1 MKTPL
6 SVHILYHSKYS
17 EGQKIYQ
24 ELYKLLCRNTRNPFA
39 DGLDIP
45 VFFGTDDG
53 NGRIQQVTEDISEKK
68 LFFLLV
74 DKHMR
79 VDKEWQHYVR
89 NEIIPLQDDNCI
101 LVCIDLYK
109 YSYEFLTELKYN
121 QFIGFHSEPLSQ
133 HWDDFELRVYDILIR
148 FLEGEGKR
156 QLKVFISHSKHDDKG
171 KLHAEAFRDYLV
183 QNTTKL
189 SFFFDVNSIMEG
201 YAFDKQI
208 EDAVKDS
215 IFVTI
220 VTDSYSDREW
230 CRKELIAA
238 KKNRVPLIGVYL
250 LDGDVE
256 RMFPYIGNMP
266 GIAYHGDWKP
276 VINLLLR
283 TALNSFYQ
291 KKFLAAYIADRG
303 DDTDMLTTPPEAFS
317 FSIIPD
323 DKTSVIYPEPPLCNE
338 ELNVLKDIRQGVTL
352 FTPMESTTYDFHR
365 RMIGVSISESDDQ
378 LLIGIGR
385 EMVDDTTVQLL
396 RYILK
401 SNGQIVY
408 GGNLGPYTELFQELS
423 YQYGKYDDAIN
434 GDQDKKYFTDYIS
447 WPYSERLS
455 IDDLCEFDHCRVD
468 IVKCGLPAGLNTDHF
483 NPNKRTTENLYLRGR
498 ALTQMRMAMETATD
512 DNDQPIAARIFI
524 GGREKNFTGQM
535 AGLLEEFR
543 IAWEEQHPIFLI
555 GGFGGVSKML
565 AEQIEHG
572 DYNATDFRDKA
583 RMDAGYDA
591 VMDYYHNQGIDIDYS
606 FINGLTYASLRN
618 GLTDDEN
625 RKLFHSV
632 NLFEIIPIILKGIN
646 GIVNLPAAV

>member
-6 SVHILYHSKYS
+6 SVHILYHSQYA
-17 EGQKIYQ
+17 EGRKVYQ

-53 NGRIQQVTEDISEKK
+53 NGHVHRVKEDISDKT

-79 VDKEWQHYVR
+79 VDKDWQRYVR
-89 NEIIPLQDDNCI
+89 DEIIPLPKNNYM
-101 LVCIDLYK
+101 LVCVDLYK
-109 YSYEFLTELKYN
+109 YSYEFLTELKYS

-133 HWDDFELRVYDILIR
+133 HWDDFELRVYDIIIR
-148 FLEGEGKR
+148 FLEGDGKR
-156 QLKVFISHSKHDDKG
+156 QQKVFISHSKHDEQG
-171 KLHAEAFRDYLV
+171 KLHAEALRDYLI

-201 YAFDKQI
+201 YAFDQQI

-220 VTDSYSDREW
+220 VTDTYSDREW

-250 LDGDVE
+250 LEGNVE

-291 KKFLAAYIADRG
+291 KKLLSSYIADRG
-303 DDTDMLTTPPEAFS
+303 DDTDMLTTTPEAFS
-317 FSIIPD
+317 FSIIPNN
-323 DKTSVIYPEPPLCNE
+323 KAFVIYPEPPLCNE
-338 ELNVLKDIRQGVTL
+338 ELKVLEDIRHGVTL
-352 FTPMESTTYDFHR
+352 LTPMESTKYDFHR
-365 RMIGVSISESDDQ
+365 RMIGVSISESEDQ
-378 LLIGIGR
+378 LRIGIGR

-434 GDQDKKYFTDYIS
+434 GDQDKKYFTDYIA
-447 WPYSERLS
+447 WPYSEQLS
-455 IDDLCEFDHCRVD
+455 IDDLCEFDHCRVN
-468 IVKCGLPAGLNTDHF
+468 IERVGLPAGLNADHF

-498 ALTQMRMAMETATD
+498 ALTQMRTSMEAATD
-512 DNDQPIAARIFI
+512 ENGQPIAARIFI

-543 IAWEEQHPIFLI
+543 IAMEEQHPIFLI
-555 GGFGGVSKML
+555 GGFGGVSRML
-565 AEQIEHG
+565 AEQIENLAH
-572 DYNATDFRDKA
+572 NAAAFRDTA
-583 RMDAGYDA
+583 LQDAGYDA
-591 VMDYYHNQGIDIDYS
+591 VMEYYHNQGQNIDYN
-606 FINGLTYASLRN
+606 FINALTYASLRN
-618 GLTDDEN
+618 GLSDEDN

-632 NLFEIIPIILKGIN
+632 NLFEIIPIILRGIN
-646 GIVNLPAAV
+646 GLVNPPAAV

>member
-1 MKTPL
+1 MKLPL
-6 SVHILYHSKYS
+6 SVQILFHSRYA
-17 EGQKIYQ
+17 EGQTVFQ

-53 NGRIQQVTEDISEKK
+53 NGYVQRVTENISEKT

-79 VDKEWQHYVR
+79 VDKDWQQYVR
-89 NEIIPLQDDNCI
+89 NEIIPLQNANCM
-101 LVCIDLYK
+101 LVCVDLYK
-109 YSYEFLTELKYN
+109 YSYEFLTELKYS

-148 FLEGEGKR
+148 FLEGQDKR
-156 QLKVFISHSKHDDKG
+156 QQKVFISHSKHDERG
-171 KLHAEAFRDYLV
+171 KSHAESLRDYLV
-183 QNTTKL
+183 HNTTKL
-189 SFFFDVNSIMEG
+189 SFFFDVNNIMEG
-201 YAFDKQI
+201 YSFDQQI
-208 EDAVKDS
+208 EDSVKDS

-238 KKNRVPLIGVYL
+238 KRNRVPLVGVYL
-250 LDGDVE
+250 LDGNVE

-276 VINLLLR
+276 IISLLLR

-291 KKFLAAYIADRG
+291 KKFLATYISDRV
-303 DDTDMLTTPPEAFS
+303 DDIDILTTTPEAFS

-323 DKTSVIYPEPPLCNE
+323 FKTSVIYPEPPLCNE
-338 ELNVLKDIRQGVTL
+338 ELRVLKDIRKEVKL

-378 LLIGIGR
+378 LRIGVGR

-423 YQYGKYDDAIN
+423 YQYGKYDDAVN
-434 GDQDKKYFTDYIS
+434 GDQDKKYFTDYIA
-447 WPYSERLS
+447 WPYSEQLS
-455 IDDLCEFDHCRVD
+455 IDEMCEFDHCRVN
-468 IVKCGLPAGLNTDHF
+468 IEKIGLPSGLNTDHF
-483 NPNKRTTENLYLRGR
+483 NPNKRTTENLYLRGC
-498 ALTQMRMAMETATD
+498 ALTLMRNSMEAATD
-512 DNDQPIAARIFI
+512 ENGHPLAARIFI

-543 IAWEEQHPIFLI
+543 IAWDEQHPIFLI
-555 GGFGGVSKML
+555 GGFGGVSRML
-565 AEQIEHG
+565 AEQIENG
-572 DYNATDFRDKA
+572 AYNATAFCNAA
-583 RMDAGYDA
+583 RQDAGYDA
-591 VMDYYHNQGIDIDYS
+591 VMDYYHNHGQDIDYN

-618 GLTDDEN
+618 GLTDDDN
-625 RKLFHSV
+625 RTLFHSV
-632 NLFEIIPIILKGIN
+632 NLFEIIPIILRGID
-646 GIVNLPAAV
+646 GIVNSHRSV

>member
-1 MKTPL
+1 MRTPL
-6 SVHILYHSKYS
+6 SVHILYHSKYT
-17 EGQKIYQ
+17 EGQKVYQ

-53 NGRIQQVTEDISEKK
+53 NGHIHRVAEDISEKT

-74 DKHMR
+74 DQHMR
-79 VDKEWQHYVR
+79 VDKDWQRFVKD
-89 NEIIPLQDDNCI
+89 EIIPLQDDNCM
-101 LVCIDLYK
+101 LVCVDLYK
-109 YSYEFLTELKYN
+109 YSYEFLTELKYS
-121 QFIGFHSEPLSQ
+121 QFIGFRSEPLSN
-133 HWDDFELRVYDILIR
+133 HWNDFELRVYDILIR
-148 FLEGEGKR
+148 FLEGNGKR
-156 QLKVFISHSKHDDKG
+156 QQKVFISHSKHDERG
-171 KLHAEAFRDYLV
+171 KLHAEALRDYLV

-201 YAFDKQI
+201 YAFDQQI
-208 EDAVKDS
+208 EEAVKES

-250 LDGDVE
+250 LEGNVE

-266 GIAYHGDWKP
+266 GIAYHGEWKP

-291 KKFLAAYIADRG
+291 KKFLASYIADRG
-303 DDTDMLTTPPEAFS
+303 DDTDMLITTPEAFS

-323 DKTSVIYPEPPLCNE
+323 NKTSVIYPEPPLCNE
-338 ELNVLKDIRQGVTL
+338 ELKVLKDIRKEVTL

-378 LLIGIGR
+378 LRIGIGR

-423 YQYGKYDDAIN
+423 YQYGKYDDAVN
-434 GDQDKKYFTDYIS
+434 GDQDKKYFTDFIS
-447 WPYSERLS
+447 WPYSEQLS
-455 IDDLCEFDHCRVD
+455 INDLCEFDHCRVN

-483 NPNKRTTENLYLRGR
+483 NPNKRATENLYLRGR
-498 ALTQMRMAMETATD
+498 GLSQMRMKMEEATD
-512 DNDQPIAARIFI
+512 ENGQPIAARIFI

-555 GGFGGVSKML
+555 GGFGGISKML
-565 AEQIEHG
+565 AEHIENG
-572 DYNATDFRDKA
+572 TYNAAEFCEAA
-583 RMDAGYDA
+583 RQDAGYDA
-591 VMDYYHNQGIDIDYS
+591 VMEYYRNQGQAIDYN

-618 GLTDDEN
+618 GLTEEDN
-625 RKLFHSV
+625 RTLFHSV

-646 GIVNLPAAV
+646 RIINPPAVV